1 MLIIV
6 VLQTILYKIAAKLQ
20 LFFETAKN
28 NCKKNHFFRA
38 ATNNCTEL
46 KRFCHIIYA
55 AAPSAASGWR

>member
-38 ATNNCTEL
+38 ATNN
-46 KRFCHIIYA
+46 
-55 AAPSAASGWR
+55 